1 MDRILIKEIKDEL
14 DGLNK
19 LLVKLKNDINDEH
32 LGNKKIDYD
41 TKLSNAKNFIRIV
54 HVITAK
60 LKYYTSFGDK

>member
-32 LGNKKIDYD
+32 LGIKKIDYD
-41 TKLSNAKNFIRIV
+41 TKLSNAKNLIRIV
-54 HVITAK
+54 HVTAAK

>member
-32 LGNKKIDYD
+32 LGIKKIDYD
-41 TKLSNAKNFIRIV
+41 TKLSNAKNLIRIA
-54 HVITAK
+54 HVTAAK